1 MRSNNE
7 KQQPLKAVAML
18 SAGTPGAAA
27 SECKVGL
34 DRSAPVAAFADRIDE
49 NDNSGGDDD
58 ERSYILLHLIRVLA
72 LYLYVYLSQ
81 NPFLVDDLLVQVVD
95 TESSLLERASKLE
108 RELHALLLAFVKSD
122 VASNQFDGVV
132 HEKRMFLAI
141 KKLFRGQDV
150 AAKSQCTTLVALLSS
165 YLTQLQSPIVKCE
178 PFGMLTSTLEYLAQ
192 ETSKQ
197 QVALRMLYPIVNA
210 IDSLTIEQRE
220 CLDAL
225 TTLWKWVAAYDPS
238 TMTLAKIV
246 SRHHS
251 AIIQIDATEDKTS
264 TRHSAS
270 IHLPVELGTC
280 FVTTL
285 LHHSDHIFRHG
296 PEVSKEESP
305 VQRRTR
311 HNTKTSLES
320 DTEDEESGEDTS
332 RQPEAPPA
340 VVGSVTK
347 TAPPTL
353 PPLTAAEVHVT
364 KTPSPQKRSAVNNNS
379 SKSTSKSAMRRR
391 KKRDDKLVASSA
403 ADAAA
408 VIKQQIKQ
416 IDDDVNPAEDQDA
429 QDGDESLPAVVC
441 VGIAA
446 AAGTIAA
453 ALCVIFT

>member
-1 MRSNNE
+1 
-7 KQQPLKAVAML
+7 ML
-18 SAGTPGAAA
+18 STGATGA
-27 SECKVGL
+27 SECKAGL
-34 DRSAPVAAFADRIDE
+34 DRSAPVTAFADRTD
-49 NDNSGGDDD
+49 DDDSSGDDDD

-72 LYLYVYLSQ
+72 LYLYVYISQ

-141 KKLFRGQDV
+141 KKLFRDQDV

-178 PFGMLTSTLEYLAQ
+178 PFSMLTSTLEYLAQ

-225 TTLWKWVAAYDPS
+225 TTLWKWIAAYDPS
-238 TMTLAKIV
+238 AMTLAKIV

-251 AIIQIDATEDKTS
+251 AIIQIDPQEGHTS
-264 TRHSAS
+264 SSSARHRAR

-285 LHHSDHIFRHG
+285 LHHSDHIFRHD
-296 PEVSKEESP
+296 PEQYVDL
-305 VQRRTR
+305 QI
-311 HNTKTSLES
+311 SLES
-320 DTEDEESGEDTS
+320 DTEDEESGEDMS

-340 VVGSVTK
+340 VVGSVMK
-347 TAPPTL
+347 TPPPTL

-364 KTPSPQKRSAVNNNS
+364 KTPSPQKRNAANNNS
-379 SKSTSKSAMRRR
+379 SKSKSAMRRR

-408 VIKQQIKQ
+408 VIKQQIKK
-416 IDDDVNPAEDQDA
+416 IDDDVNPADDQDA
-429 QDGDESLPAVVC
+429 QDEDESLPAVVC